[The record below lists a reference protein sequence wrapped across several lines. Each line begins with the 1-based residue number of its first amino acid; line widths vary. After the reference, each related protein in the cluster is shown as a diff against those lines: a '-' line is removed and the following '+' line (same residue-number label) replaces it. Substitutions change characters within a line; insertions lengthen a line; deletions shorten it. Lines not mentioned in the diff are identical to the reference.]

1 MPGTDVESRVG
12 GRLTSR
18 STERP
23 MFVRSSQD
31 LQGEN
36 AHPQLLEMLHGQKGT
51 VSGQVNMQTK
61 VNF

>member
-1 MPGTDVESRVG
+1 
-12 GRLTSR
+12 
-18 STERP
+18 